1 MIRNTDTENHL
12 LRNQG
17 TMTMKKLYGWI
28 MTVALASIGV
38 STTLGQGSLPPLD
51 MSDGSRKPGKFV

>member
-1 MIRNTDTENHL
+1 
-12 LRNQG
+12 
-17 TMTMKKLYGWI
+17 MTMKKLYGWI